1 MFKTEIFKTY
11 EQNEKK
17 KKKPNHRDFTGGP
30 MVKNPPGNAGDRG
43 LILARELRSHML
55 QGN

>member
-1 MFKTEIFKTY
+1 MNKM
-11 EQNEKK
+11 KK

-30 MVKNPPGNAGDRG
+30 MVKNPPGNAGDMG

-55 QGN
+55 QSN